1 MYHCPILPTFSR
13 QLYPMTPSIQNLFLN
28 LDRTGPVP
36 LYYQIA
42 NRLREAIENGEL
54 AAGAR
59 IENEQTLVEQ
69 LGISRPT
76 IRRAFQELVN
86 EGLLVRQRGIGTQVV
101 GGTPLR
107 EINISSLSDD
117 LQLGEHDLST
127 RVLLHEQIVP
137 VQEVLDKLGLPPEST
152 VLHSRRLRFSNG
164 VPFAIFEDFLHPD
177 FLSIMQDQLEIYD
190 LYKIMRLRGTTPK
203 VTRQSVTARAATREE
218 AKLFGMAKPR
228 MPVLAVVR
236 TVFDQSGRSVDV
248 GWNAYHPGIYSLNM
262 TLVEK

>member
-1 MYHCPILPTFSR
+1 
-13 QLYPMTPSIQNLFLN
+13 MTASIQHLFLN
-28 LDRTGPVP
+28 LDRAGPIP

-42 NRLREAIENGEL
+42 KRLREAIGSGEL
-54 AAGAR
+54 AAGTR

-76 IRRAFQELVN
+76 IRRAFQDLVD

-101 GGTPLR
+101 GGQPLR

-117 LQLGEHDLST
+117 LQLGKHDLST

-137 VQEVLDKLGLPPEST
+137 AREILDKLGLPPETT

-164 VPFAIFEDFLHPD
+164 VPFAVFEDFLHPD
-177 FLSIMQDQLEIYD
+177 FLSMTQGQLEMHD
-190 LYKIMRLRGTTPK
+190 LYKIMRSRGTIPK
-203 VTRQSVTARAATREE
+203 VTRQSVTARTATKEE
-218 AKLFGMAKPR
+218 AKLLRMAKSTQ
-228 MPVLAVVR
+228 PVLSVIR

-248 GWNAYHPGIYSLNM
+248 GWNAYHPDIYSLNM

>member
-1 MYHCPILPTFSR
+1 
-13 QLYPMTPSIQNLFLN
+13 MTVSIQHLFVN
-28 LDRTGPVP
+28 LDRSGPIP

-42 NRLREAIENGEL
+42 KRLREAIKSREL

-59 IENEQTLVEQ
+59 IENEQVLVEQ

-101 GGTPLR
+101 GGPPLR

-117 LQLGEHDLST
+117 LQLGEHNLST

-137 VQEVLDKLGLPPEST
+137 SQEVLDKLGLAPATT

-164 VPFAIFEDFLHPD
+164 VPFAAFEDFLHPD
-177 FLSIMQDQLEIYD
+177 FLSITRDQLEEYD
-190 LYKIMRLRGTTPK
+190 LYKIMRSRGTIPK
-203 VTRQSVTARAATREE
+203 VTRQSVTARTATKEE
-218 AKLFGMAKPR
+218 AKLFRMAKPR
-228 MPVLAVVR
+228 LPVLAVVR

-248 GWNAYHPGIYSLNM
+248 GWNAYHPDIYSLNM